1 MSVRNI
7 SSLAGLEVTEK
18 FDLIY
23 WVGGWLAGWVGG
35 LICLRIKLTSALI
48 WVEIELNWGWA
59 WQQCVL
65 TQTRLSQLPI
75 CVFMFPTV
83 SRRIQVL
90 TCLNKCLLSSCI
102 FWAKNWSCPVRI
114 FCSCQIFMQDSKYT
128 LHLEGI
134 SKSLLSMS
142 ANQNQHSAALTIKNA
157 RIYFASVLC
166 VCCKQ

>member
-1 MSVRNI
+1 MCNFCFI
-7 SSLAGLEVTEK
+7 AGLEVTSK

-23 WVGGWLAGWVGG
+23 FFGWVGSWREK
-35 LICLRIKLTSALI
+35 LELRLTSALI
-48 WVEIELNWGWA
+48 WVEIELNRGWA

-128 LHLEGI
+128 WKEYLKVYWACQPI
-134 SKSLLSMS
+134 R
-142 ANQNQHSAALTIKNA
+142 NQHSAALTIKNA
-157 RIYFASVLC
+157 RIYFASVC
-166 VCCKQ
+166 VL